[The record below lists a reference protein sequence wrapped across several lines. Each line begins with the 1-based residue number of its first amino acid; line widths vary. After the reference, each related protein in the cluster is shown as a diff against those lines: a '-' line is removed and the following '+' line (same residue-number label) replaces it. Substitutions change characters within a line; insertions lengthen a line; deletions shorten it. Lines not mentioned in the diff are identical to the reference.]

1 MDQEFKLLIAKYGL
15 DEFST
20 YYKNFI
26 KEGCRIYQSVY
37 ADMFPSEKK
46 TVEAQN
52 TPIAIKQESTIE
64 CVKKEEKVETKAE
77 VKEETKEE
85 VKADVKEETKPESKE
100 EVKADVKEETKPETK
115 EEAEDEPVKKTVKKC
130 EKKVKTET
138 APKQPVEQ
146 PSEEQK
152 NNQDS
157 TIGNVDVQRVSDET
171 IANSSEEERRQEE
184 ERRKKEEEI
193 KRKKEEKR
201 EQNRIA
207 KQKLSEAQS
216 KTAQKN
222 REKGINPYDLLTKEN
237 LTKWIIDE
245 EMSYAEIAKKI
256 VGCSDKDVSLAART
270 LNIQSM
276 YVGVNGMIKAGR
288 KKKTKTK
295 TE

>member
-1 MDQEFKLLIAKYGL
+1 MDQEFRLLIAKYGL

-64 CVKKEEKVETKAE
+64 CVKKEEKVETTAE
-77 VKEETKEE
+77 VKEETKI
-85 VKADVKEETKPESKE
+85 
-100 EVKADVKEETKPETK
+100 ETK

-152 NNQDS
+152 NNQDN
-157 TIGNVDVQRVSDET
+157 TIGNVEVERVSDEN

>member
-77 VKEETKEE
+77 VKEET
-85 VKADVKEETKPESKE
+85 KE

-222 REKGINPYDLLTKEN
+222 REKGILF
-237 LTKWIIDE
+237 W
-245 EMSYAEIAKKI
+245 
-256 VGCSDKDVSLAART
+256 
-270 LNIQSM
+270 
-276 YVGVNGMIKAGR
+276 
-288 KKKTKTK
+288 KTMGIPFTN
-295 TE
+295 

>member
-85 VKADVKEETKPESKE
+85 VKADVKEETKPE
-100 EVKADVKEETKPETK
+100 TK

-157 TIGNVDVQRVSDET
+157 TIGNVDVQRVSDKT